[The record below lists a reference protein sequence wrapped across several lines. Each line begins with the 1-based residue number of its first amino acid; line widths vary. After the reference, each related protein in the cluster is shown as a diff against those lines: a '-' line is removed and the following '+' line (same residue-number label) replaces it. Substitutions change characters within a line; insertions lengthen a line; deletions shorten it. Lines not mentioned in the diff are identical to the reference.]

1 MEYQIKLKPSAEK
14 DIEDITDYY
23 FAISENLGLR
33 FYFEF
38 KESIENLKIYPK
50 FQLRYRNVRCIYLDS
65 FPYLIHF
72 QVSEELKE
80 ILFIA
85 VLHTSRDP
93 KIWWKTI

>member
-23 FAISENLGLR
+23 FVISENLGLK

-50 FQLRYRNVRCIYLDS
+50 FQV
-65 FPYLIHF
+65 
-72 QVSEELKE
+72 
-80 ILFIA
+80 
-85 VLHTSRDP
+85 
-93 KIWWKTI
+93 